1 MKIRINILVIFLIL
15 LISIAGNAANSAE
28 PQNNHF
34 HSYLRK
40 GIDKAFNLETA
51 AAGEYIMKTVELD
64 PENPTGFAYL
74 AMLNLC
80 FYEMSL
86 DQNDRN
92 VRQEALLHYARET
105 IVKGEKRIKNNPHDG
120 QAYFAMSLAK
130 IAKVQWAIHQK
141 RYFVIAQETS
151 DIWDYL
157 EKAKQENPQNPDT
170 YFLMGLLHYHLSHL
184 PGFIRFLSSAFIVAG
199 NNKKGLQELELAAQ
213 KGDLL
218 KELAQAE
225 LASAYI
231 NIEKQPAKALPLAME
246 LNKRF
251 PDNYNFSFVL
261 GNVLADLHRFDEA
274 LNIAREI
281 EKNIQTQTHPF
292 VPQLQPRYNQLMGR
306 ISFNKGEYESSMEY
320 FHSVL
325 KDTSFYNARS
335 RVWALVRLGMIH
347 DIRKERK
354 QAEEYYLKA
363 LEEEGGEGA
372 AQIEAKKYLK
382 NPYTPVTNQTSSLH
396 DPIK

>member
-1 MKIRINILVIFLIL
+1 MKIRINILVIVSML
-15 LISIAGNAANSAE
+15 LISFTGNATNSTE
-28 PQNNHF
+28 PLNNHF

-40 GIDKAFNLETA
+40 GIDKAFNLES
-51 AAGEYIMKTVELD
+51 AAGSEYIMKAVELD
-64 PENPTGFAYL
+64 PGNPTGYAYL

-92 VRQEALLHYARET
+92 LNQEALLRHAREV
-105 IVKGEKRIKNNPHDG
+105 IDKGEKRIKNNPHDG

-130 IAKVQWAIHQK
+130 IVKVQLAIRQK

-157 EKAKQENPQNPDT
+157 EKAKQENPQNHDT

-199 NNKKGLQELELAAQ
+199 NDKKGLQELEFAAQ

-231 NIEKQPAKALPLAME
+231 NFEKQPARALPLALE

-251 PDNYNFSFVL
+251 PDNYNFLFVL
-261 GNVLADLHRFDEA
+261 GNILADLHRFDEA
-274 LNIAREI
+274 LDIARKI
-281 EKNIQTQTHPF
+281 EKNIQAGTPPF

-306 ISFNKGEYESSMEY
+306 IFFNKGEYELTMEY
-320 FHSVL
+320 LQSVL

-335 RVWALVRLGMIH
+335 RVWAFVRLGMIH

-363 LEEEGGEGA
+363 LGEEGGEGT

-382 NPYTPVTNQTSSLH
+382 NPYKPETNQTLNLH